1 MRDTYRDGSAKEE
14 TMGTKTKLAMA
25 GTFVGVVVT
34 AATAFGQTGSG
45 SGDPSGTPTDTPR
58 ARRPAAAQRDGD
70 RCGKPR
76 PRAIR
81 RVVHSET
88 KIKTQSGFAT
98 VTVDAGEITA
108 IDHGDKT
115 ITIKRLDGESVTATA
130 TDETKVCKDG
140 EAVAFDALKKGDL
153 ARLVSVRSDRFTGLR
168 RIGAVTPGS
177 EQGRT
182 PAARPAA
189 DLSDDDMAGL
199 FDPVV

>member
-14 TMGTKTKLAMA
+14 TMGTRTKLAMA

-45 SGDPSGTPTDTPR
+45 SRDSSGKPTDTPR
-58 ARRPAAAQRDGD
+58 ARRAAAAQQRDGD

-88 KIKTQSGFAT
+88 KIKTQSGFAI

-168 RIGAVTPGS
+168 RIG
-177 EQGRT
+177 
-182 PAARPAA
+182 
-189 DLSDDDMAGL
+189 
-199 FDPVV
+199 